1 MVIEFALGVFASSF
15 LLAAIAVLIA
25 TAIIERKAQAGGEA
39 AQAAES
45 DDSPAILKLDELS
58 SITLWDNLLNKFDFV
73 EGVRTRVAEA
83 ELSWSVGRL
92 TALMLLIGAFSMAL
106 LSGWM
111 PFGPALLLAGGAAS
125 LPYVYVLRRRT
136 KRFEDFTRQ
145 FPDAL
150 DFLGRSLRAGHPLPV
165 CLELLSQEESAPMS
179 TEMRKTADERKL
191 GLPLDQALDNLAKR
205 VPLLNVRIF
214 VAAVKLQSRTGGKLS
229 DVLAAMAETMRESVS
244 VEGEVRALAAH
255 GRVTGAVLT
264 VLPILIAVLM
274 TAVNPGYLN
283 ILFENETGKNLVIAC
298 AVGLV
303 AAHFVIRKIVSVRL

>member
-106 LSGWM
+106 LSGIGWL
-111 PFGPALLLAGGAAS
+111 PSGVALLLGCGAGS
-125 LPYVYVLRRRT
+125 LPYV
-136 KRFEDFTRQ
+136 
-145 FPDAL
+145 
-150 DFLGRSLRAGHPLPV
+150 
-165 CLELLSQEESAPMS
+165 
-179 TEMRKTADERKL
+179 
-191 GLPLDQALDNLAKR
+191 
-205 VPLLNVRIF
+205 
-214 VAAVKLQSRTGGKLS
+214 
-229 DVLAAMAETMRESVS
+229 
-244 VEGEVRALAAH
+244 
-255 GRVTGAVLT
+255 
-264 VLPILIAVLM
+264 
-274 TAVNPGYLN
+274 
-283 ILFENETGKNLVIAC
+283 
-298 AVGLV
+298 
-303 AAHFVIRKIVSVRL
+303 

>member
-45 DDSPAILKLDELS
+45 DDSPAIPKLDELS
-58 SITLWDNLLNKFDFV
+58 SLPLWDNLLNQFDFV

-92 TALMLLIGAFSMAL
+92 TALMLLIGASSMAL

-111 PFGPALLLAGGAAS
+111 SFGPALLLACGAAS

-191 GLPLDQALDNLAKR
+191 GLPLDQARDHRAKHG
-205 VPLLNVRIF
+205 PLLNVRIF
-214 VAAVKLQSRTGGKLS
+214 GAAVKLQSRTGGKLS
-229 DVLAAMAETMRESVS
+229 DVLAAMAETMRGSVP
-244 VEGEVRALAAH
+244 GARGVRSPAPH
-255 GRVTGAVLT
+255 GRVT
-264 VLPILIAVLM
+264 
-274 TAVNPGYLN
+274 
-283 ILFENETGKNLVIAC
+283 C
-298 AVGLV
+298 ALLAG
-303 AAHFVIRKIVSVRL
+303 